1 MTTTNQHLASSIVTA
16 SSNETLSPIEGA
28 LMDVCNELHD
38 ARERRDTDTIDDLSR
53 VASALLDRY
62 DATDAEDH
70 PNSAWARPNQRAL
83 VLSAQGR
90 VEDAIRAELVA
101 LKYADT
107 PRRREISCGNIADR
121 MIRMG
126 DFAQSIQY
134 FLDAIDERP
143 DSVPVL
149 LVGAVAMLHAGEL
162 DHADTILRTLG
173 QNTTDIDLNSELALT
188 LRFDARVR
196 DAALALPSGR
206 DLLNRLDA
214 AETQA

>member
-1 MTTTNQHLASSIVTA
+1 MQHTTQSLSSSIVTA
-16 SSNETLSPIEGA
+16 SSNETLSPIEAA
-28 LMDVCNELHD
+28 LMDVCNELHE
-38 ARERRDTDTIDDLSR
+38 ARERSDTKKLNDLFL
-53 VASALLDRY
+53 VATALLDRY

-83 VLSAQGR
+83 VLSATGR

-121 MIRMG
+121 MLRLG
-126 DFAQSIQY
+126 DFSQAIHY
-134 FLDAIDERP
+134 FLEAIDERP

-162 DHADTILRTLG
+162 DHADTILRTLSD
-173 QNTTDIDLNSELALT
+173 NTDSIDLNSELALT

-196 DAALALPSGR
+196 DAAVALPSGR
-206 DLLNRLDA
+206 ELLKRLDD
-214 AETQA
+214 AEVHS